1 MFYLC
6 RNMSNWFDCILRI
19 MCHSLKYDLLLACVI
34 IIVIKYI
41 IITLV
46 NGKKMHYSVGH
57 RYKGQT
63 EVATFW
69 CCLVFQ
75 QLHMQFWS
83 KRASSCICWT
93 QQRRRRRT
101 VVEKRRKK
109 DQIWKKYFKI
119 LKDIDH
125 YNSWLLMLVMVLH
138 EKILCTVNQNAF
150 FLAKISQKNF
160 WKF

>member
-1 MFYLC
+1 
-6 RNMSNWFDCILRI
+6 
-19 MCHSLKYDLLLACVI
+19 
-34 IIVIKYI
+34 
-41 IITLV
+41 
-46 NGKKMHYSVGH
+46 MHYSVGH

-138 EKILCTVNQNAF
+138 EKNTLHSEPKCIFSGQNFSIKLLKILNEIRGV
-150 FLAKISQKNF
+150 F
-160 WKF
+160 WNMIGDKMRVIH

>member
-93 QQRRRRRT
+93 QQRRWRRT

-150 FLAKISQKNF
+150 FLAKISRKNF